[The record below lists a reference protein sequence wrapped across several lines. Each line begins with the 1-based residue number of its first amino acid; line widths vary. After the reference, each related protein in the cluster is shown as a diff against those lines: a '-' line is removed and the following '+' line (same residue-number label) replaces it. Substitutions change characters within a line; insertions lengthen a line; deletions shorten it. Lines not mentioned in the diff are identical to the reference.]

1 MAAVATETLPWHL
14 HNEHS
19 PTINSGRNEAP
30 RYRVMR
36 RHKGRA
42 GILKGKTPSEAS
54 TTKQIQCSPHTRG
67 IEEEFPHP
75 CGSRVMEP
83 LSQVQSEDGGERSE
97 PLFFFF
103 SCMQQIFR
111 SGDEILCIRV
121 EFVFSTPPSK
131 NSLPFPWGNKEE
143 EQRIIKWFGR
153 QGTLRII
160 RLPCKGTLST
170 RSGC

>member
-42 GILKGKTPSEAS
+42 GILKGKTPSEVS

-103 SCMQQIFR
+103 PACSKYLGQEMRFSA
-111 SGDEILCIRV
+111 SGWSLSFLLLPARILCHSRGGIRRRSR
-121 EFVFSTPPSK
+121 ELS
-131 NSLPFPWGNKEE
+131 NGLAG
-143 EQRIIKWFGR
+143 
-153 QGTLRII
+153 
-160 RLPCKGTLST
+160 KGP
-170 RSGC
+170 